1 MPIFEYRGMNQSG
14 KNLRGTIDAENLR
27 MARSRLKKDGI
38 FVVDLKD
45 KGKEKLKNKKK
56 SGTGKKISID
66 ELSMATR
73 QLATLIKAKIPLVES
88 LAAVSDQ
95 VENETLKEAVA
106 DIKNMVNEGAPFY
119 KSLAKYPKLF
129 DHIYVTMCE
138 AGEAT
143 GNLDTIL
150 IRLAE
155 FKEAQ
160 NELNSKVKSA
170 ILYPLIMFIFT
181 LAMLAV
187 IFIFVIPKLTSI
199 FESAEMQLPWYTL
212 TVIAFS
218 NILVNYWWLILLIM
232 ALAYMSFNSWKNSEN
247 GAKSYDALLLKL
259 PVIGKLV
266 RLVAVSR
273 FTRTLATLLQ
283 GGVPMLSAMDIVSN
297 VVGNHVLA
305 VAIIQARD
313 NISEGESI
321 AGPLKKSEQFPPIV
335 THMINIGE
343 KTGELEN
350 MLTQVSDSYDFQV
363 KTQIQGLTALL
374 EPVMIIMMGLVIGV
388 IVFSIMLPM
397 FEMSDISGGGG

>member
-27 MARSRLKKDGI
+27 MARARLKKDGI

-232 ALAYMSFNSWKNSEN
+232 GLGYWSFNSWKNSEN

>member
-1 MPIFEYRGMNQSG
+1 MPIFEYRGMNQGG
-14 KNLRGTIDAENLR
+14 KNLKGTIDAENLR
-27 MARSRLKKDGI
+27 TARAKLKKDGI

-45 KGKEKLKNKKK
+45 KGKEQLKNKKK

-66 ELSMATR
+66 ELSMMTR
-73 QLATLIKAKIPLVES
+73 QLSTLIKAKIPLVES

-95 VENETLKEAVA
+95 VENETLKEATA

-119 KSLAKYPKLF
+119 KSLSKYPKLF

-143 GNLDTIL
+143 GNLDVIL
-150 IRLAE
+150 VRLAE

-160 NELNSKVKSA
+160 NELNSKIKSA
-170 ILYPLIMFIFT
+170 ILYPVIMFIFT

-199 FESAEMQLPWYTL
+199 FESAEMELPWYTL
-212 TVIAFS
+212 AVIGFS
-218 NILVNYWWLILLIM
+218 SILVNYWHVILVIIFGC
-232 ALAYMSFNSWKNSEN
+232 YFSFQTWKVSEN
-247 GAKSYDALLLKL
+247 GSKTYDAILLKI

-321 AGPLKKSEQFPPIV
+321 AGPLKRSEQFPPIV

-363 KTQIQGLTALL
+363 KTQVQGLTSLL

-397 FEMSDISGGGG
+397 FDMANLGGQG

>member
-1 MPIFEYRGMNQSG
+1 MPIFEYRGLTKAG
-14 KNLRGTIDAENLR
+14 KNIRNTIDAENLR
-27 MARSRLKKDGI
+27 TARAKLKKDGI
-38 FVVDLKD
+38 FVVELKD
-45 KGKEKLKNKKK
+45 KGKEQAKNKKK
-56 SGTGKKISID
+56 SGSGKKISID
-66 ELSMATR
+66 ELSMMTR
-73 QLATLIKAKIPLVES
+73 QLSTLIRAKIPLVES

-95 VENETLKEAVA
+95 VENETLKEATA
-106 DIKNMVNEGAPFY
+106 DIKNMVNEGSTFY
-119 KSLAKYPKLF
+119 KALSKYPKLF

-143 GNLDTIL
+143 GNLDVIL
-150 IRLAE
+150 VRLAE

-160 NELNSKVKSA
+160 NELNSKIKSA
-170 ILYPLIMFIFT
+170 ILYPAIMFIFT

-199 FESAEMQLPWYTL
+199 FESAEMELPWYTL
-212 TVIAFS
+212 AVIGFS
-218 NILVNYWWLILLIM
+218 SILVNYWYFILAILIG
-232 ALAYMSFNSWKNSEN
+232 AYGSFQTWKVSEN
-247 GAKSYDALLLKL
+247 GSKTYDAILLKI

-321 AGPLKKSEQFPPIV
+321 AGPLKRSEQFPPIV

-363 KTQIQGLTALL
+363 KTQVQGLTSLL
-374 EPVMIIMMGLVIGV
+374 EPIMIIMMGLVIGV

-397 FEMSDISGGGG
+397 FDMANLGGQG

>member
-181 LAMLAV
+181 LAMLSV

-232 ALAYMSFNSWKNSEN
+232 GLAYTSFNSWKNSEN

-259 PVIGKLV
+259 PVIGRLV

>member
-1 MPIFEYRGMNQSG
+1 MPIFEYRGLNQSG
-14 KNLRGTIDAENLR
+14 KNMRGTIDAENLR
-27 MARSRLKKDGI
+27 SARAKLKKDGV

-45 KGKEKLKNKKK
+45 KGKEQAKNKKK
-56 SGTGKKISID
+56 SGSGKKISID
-66 ELSMATR
+66 ELSMMTR

-95 VENETLKEAVA
+95 VENETLKEATA
-106 DIKNMVNEGAPFY
+106 DIKNMVNEGSTFY
-119 KSLAKYPKLF
+119 KALSKYPKLF
-129 DHIYVTMCE
+129 DHIYITMCE

-143 GNLDTIL
+143 GNLDVIL
-150 IRLAE
+150 VRLAE

-160 NELNSKVKSA
+160 NELSSKVKSA
-170 ILYPLIMFIFT
+170 ILYPAIMFIFT

-199 FESAEMQLPWYTL
+199 FESADMELPWYTL
-212 TVIAFS
+212 AVINFS
-218 NILVNYWWLILLIM
+218 GILVNYWFVILGVMIGG
-232 ALAYMSFNSWKNSEN
+232 YVSFQSWKVSEN
-247 GAKSYDALLLKL
+247 GSKTYDALLLKI
-259 PVIGKLV
+259 PVIGKMV

-305 VAIIQARD
+305 EAIIQARD

-321 AGPLKKSEQFPPIV
+321 AGPLKRSEQFPPIV

-363 KTQIQGLTALL
+363 KTQLSGLTALL

-397 FEMSDISGGGG
+397 FDMANVGG

>member
-27 MARSRLKKDGI
+27 MARARLKKDGI

-232 ALAYMSFNSWKNSEN
+232 GLGYWSFNSWKNSEN

-321 AGPLKKSEQFPPIV
+321 AGPLKKSQQFPPIV